1 MVGEVEYE
9 LELPMILASVHL
21 VFYVSMLKNC
31 MGDPVLIL
39 SLEGLEVK
47 ENLSCKEVEVI
58 YCIVMLGN

>member
-1 MVGEVEYE
+1 MEYE

-47 ENLSCKEVEVI
+47 ENLSCEEV
-58 YCIVMLGN
+58 